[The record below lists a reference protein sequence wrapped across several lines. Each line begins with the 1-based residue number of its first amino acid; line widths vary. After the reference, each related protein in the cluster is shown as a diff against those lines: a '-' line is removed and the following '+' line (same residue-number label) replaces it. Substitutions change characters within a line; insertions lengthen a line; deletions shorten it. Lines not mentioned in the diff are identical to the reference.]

1 MSENINSIALKSEN
15 KGGPNAE
22 NLPINYVELDVTT
35 LEPDTDFSISKT
47 EKCHREPKLAIRW
60 LSVPSGR
67 IRIKSVSIKL
77 PKQIASSRRLKTAKY
92 YSLYT
97 NLIID

>member
-67 IRIKSVSIKL
+67 VFGQKI
-77 PKQIASSRRLKTAKY
+77 
-92 YSLYT
+92 SLNKAAQT
-97 NLIID
+97 NCFK